1 MAEFL
6 ITLAQLLC
14 ICGLLYG
21 AYLSIT
27 YSDAEPPKKPERHD
41 PVTTRQPTLLA
52 EHHQRIERDHAAA
65 LRQDHQRVHVELDEP
80 ILKLHGE
87 MRDAR

>member
-6 ITLAQLLC
+6 ITLAQGLC

-27 YSDAEPPKKPERHD
+27 YSEAEPPKTRERFD
-41 PVTTRQPTLLA
+41 PVTTHTWSSPYEEPR
-52 EHHQRIERDHAAA
+52 
-65 LRQDHQRVHVELDEP
+65 RV
-80 ILKLHGE
+80 
-87 MRDAR
+87 RT